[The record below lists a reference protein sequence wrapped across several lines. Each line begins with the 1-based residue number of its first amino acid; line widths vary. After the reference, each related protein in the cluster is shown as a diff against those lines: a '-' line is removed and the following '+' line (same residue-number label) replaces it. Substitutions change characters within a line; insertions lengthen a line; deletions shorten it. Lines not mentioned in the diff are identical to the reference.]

1 MKFADLLPYVMPEVP
16 GANVIA
22 VERAILN
29 AAREFCRQ
37 TWVWTHQPTVTIRA
51 GRTYATLAP
60 RIPAKSAVCGLDG
73 WESEDT
79 SIAPSLRNGDTELF
93 VDDAPAADTRY
104 VLTLALFPSRTA
116 DEMPDWLAGA
126 HRDAITAHAKHE
138 IMLLP
143 EKTWTNPG
151 RAQVLYTIFSDAVNE
166 AKRNR
171 NISRLRGRM
180 RMRVPGVR

>member
-1 MKFADLLPYVMPEVP
+1 MKFADLVPYVMPEVP

-22 VERAILN
+22 IEQALLN